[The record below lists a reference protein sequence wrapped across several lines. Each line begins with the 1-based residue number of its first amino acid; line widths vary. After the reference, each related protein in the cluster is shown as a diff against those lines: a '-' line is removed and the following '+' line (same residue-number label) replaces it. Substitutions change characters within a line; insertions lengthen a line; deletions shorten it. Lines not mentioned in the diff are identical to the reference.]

1 MWFCC
6 SSVFGFPCSKTSYN
20 WIYRQCCQKSHS
32 RAQKLVTN
40 FQHITYQ
47 LPSMGKIRLFTPS
60 HVCSLPAAGL
70 HLIVIQY
77 LLSVAM
83 ELGTGLSANNDL
95 LYTPLASTS
104 PLAKHKGTEREWDDS
119 EREWND
125 WERVRWLSSLCPI
138 VSRTKGSMVCSGK
151 CRGKNTISYIPTSR
165 SALLRTIIY

>member
-83 ELGTGLSANNDL
+83 ELGTGPSANNDL

-119 EREWND
+119 DREWDDSPVCVPLSLGLKGAWFAQENAGERTPFPIFLHLEVLY
-125 WERVRWLSSLCPI
+125 WEQLFIKLF
-138 VSRTKGSMVCSGK
+138 
-151 CRGKNTISYIPTSR
+151 
-165 SALLRTIIY
+165 